1 MSDFMTTRW
10 SIVLAASGPAESG
23 ETALARLCEAY
34 WQPLYEYVRRQG
46 YDATAAGDLTQDFF
60 AHLLEKKWLDGIERE
75 GAKFRSFLLK
85 SMQWVIADDRRRQG
99 AQKRDY
105 RRTQSL
111 NFDPT
116 QAEGQY
122 LKEPATEDATP
133 EQAFDRQWA
142 LTLLDRAMIRLR
154 AETTKVGKQLWFDAL
169 CGFLS
174 TEPGQGDYEAI
185 SQQFGVSRNA
195 IASAVKRL
203 RLRYREM
210 IRSEVADTLVDPAGV
225 EVEMQELFA
234 ALRR

>member
-1 MSDFMTTRW
+1 MSEFVTTRW
-10 SIVLAASGPAESG
+10 SLVLAAGGAAETR
-23 ETALARLCEAY
+23 EAALARLCAAY

-60 AHLLEKKWLDGIERE
+60 AQLLEKNWLDGIERE
-75 GAKFRSFLLK
+75 GSKFRSFLLK
-85 SMQWVIADDRRRQG
+85 SMQWIIADDRRRQG

-111 NFDPT
+111 HFDRER
-116 QAEGQY
+116 AEGQY
-122 LKEPATEDATP
+122 LNEPIALDATP

-154 AETTKVGKQLWFDAL
+154 KETTQVGKQLWFDAL

-174 TEPGQGDYEAI
+174 TEPGAGDYEEI
-185 SQQFGVSRNA
+185 SRQFGVSRNA

-203 RLRYREM
+203 RTRYREM
-210 IRSEVADTLVDPAGV
+210 IRHEVADTVVDPGGV
-225 EVEMQELFA
+225 ELEMQELFA